1 MRGVSRIFSALVI
14 AFALIGCKATV
25 EGEAK
30 KWDEKV
36 VQMQG
41 YAAEH
46 PNFKAAIDEHMAAAT
61 ALFEEAKAKGQG
73 EAAAEAMSAANARVD
88 ELLDLFQRIDSKKRE
103 IERLEKDRDL
113 MSLSARVVTPAIRA
127 ADEAVDAADDALRDA
142 APADAA
148 AAKVALKGA
157 VERLDRGARE
167 LRRLRDRAKRDR
179 RKEEK
184 ALKSGASSKSSK
196 SSTPKTTRTETVKGL
211 H

>member
-1 MRGVSRIFSALVI
+1 MRGVSRLVGALVI
-14 AFALIGCKATV
+14 ALALVGCKATV

-36 VQMQG
+36 AQMQG
-41 YAAEH
+41 YAVEH
-46 PNFKAAIDEHMAAAT
+46 PNFKAAIEDHMAAAT
-61 ALFEEAKAKGQG
+61 TLFEDAKARGQG
-73 EAAAEAMSAANARVD
+73 EEAAEAMAAANARVD
-88 ELLDLFQRIDSKKRE
+88 ELLDLFQRIDTKRRE
-103 IERLEKDRDL
+103 IRRLEKDRDL

-142 APADAA
+142 TPADAA
-148 AAKVALKGA
+148 AAKEALKG
-157 VERLDRGARE
+157 VVDRLDDGARE

-184 ALKSGASSKSSK
+184 ALKSGAGSSSQSS
-196 SSTPKTTRTETVKGL
+196 SARTTRTETVKGL